1 MTIETAAFKTVVNG
15 NGSATSFSFNPVVL
29 YADGQLNV
37 FMLDNLGNQT
47 LLVEGTSTGNY
58 GIVVSGGY
66 PGTGSI
72 TYPND
77 GVSPPLPTGWSL
89 YIYPNFPLVQTLGLD
104 NQGGYLPKNQE
115 QALDYLTMLILQL
128 QAEINLCL
136 QVPPTSTI
144 ASSTLVGDI
153 VTLSGLAAQLVA
165 LTTVAADILALGP
178 EAANI
183 STVAGI
189 AASVTAVAGVSAD
202 VVSAANSQFRFTLG
216 ASTSMT
222 VNPGSGVVNGNSA
235 TFNSV
240 TEFNISQVTANL
252 GGGGIAN
259 FLATVGSSTSAIK
272 GYALV
277 FDLNHPGYFAIFSVT
292 GASALVAG
300 QSCYTVPVS
309 WISGNLGSVVQPGDT
324 LSVQFLRTGDAGSG
338 VGTVTSIQLTLP
350 GILTGG
356 ATITTNGTFAVDLAT
371 QNKNLVLVSDAS
383 SNGQKPTFRALVAA
397 DLPTVSTASSAP
409 SYTAA
414 QMGVG

>member
-15 NGSATSFSFNPVVL
+15 NGSATSFSFSPVVL

-37 FMLDNLGNQT
+37 YMLDNLGNQT
-47 LLVEGTSTGNY
+47 ELVEGTSTGNY

-153 VTLSGLAAQLVA
+153 VLLSGLAAQLVA
-165 LTTVAADILALGP
+165 LSAIAAGISSVGAVAASVP
-178 EAANI
+178 
-183 STVAGI
+183 TVAGI
-189 AASVTAVAGVSAD
+189 AGSVTAVAGIAAD
-202 VVSAANSQFRFTLG
+202 VAAVANGSFRYTLG

-222 VNPGSGVVNGNSA
+222 VNPGTGVVNANNA
-235 TFNSV
+235 ALNSV
-240 TEFNISQVTANL
+240 TEFLVSVLTANN
-252 GGGGIAN
+252 GNGSIAA
-259 FLATVGSSTSAIK
+259 FLETAGGSSSTIK
-272 GYALV
+272 GYV
-277 FDLNHPGYFAIFSVT
+277 SIFDQNQPGYFAIFKIT
-292 GASALVAG
+292 GATALVVG
-300 QSCYTVPVS
+300 QSSVTVPVS
-309 WISGNLGSVVQPGDT
+309 FVAGNLGTVIEPGDVLT
-324 LSVQFLRTGDAGSG
+324 VQFFRTGDAGSG
-338 VGTVTSIQLTLP
+338 SGTVTSVAVSVP
-350 GILTGG
+350 AILTGG
-356 ATITTNGTFAVDLAT
+356 ATITTAGTIAIDLAT
-371 QNKNLVLVSDAS
+371 QNKNLVLASDAS

-397 DLPTVSTASSAP
+397 DLPAVTVTSAAS